1 MLLPGLPIAAPRPAV
16 SHCVTGGAGKLSGA
30 GWLGVGVLRVCTGED
45 TLGPLS
51 STPASGELSPCRI
64 NNGGCQDLCLL
75 THQGHVNCSC
85 RGGRILQDDFTCQ
98 GERGTRALRG
108 GPWAQTGT
116 ISPQTLQQPSP
127 HQQPSPP
134 KPQFLGE
141 RGYRRSGPSAGSSSP
156 LSPAVNSSCRAQDEF
171 ECANGECINFGLTC
185 DGVSHCKDK
194 SDEKPSYCSKGPH
207 PDPQAPTS

>member
-1 MLLPGLPIAAPRPAV
+1 MPVTPPKSTHILKLRPTPNAPTRPSHSSPRPAV
-16 SHCVTGGAGKLSGA
+16 SHCVTGGARKLSGA
-30 GWLGVGVLRVCTGED
+30 GWLGVGVLRVRTGED

-108 GPWAQTGT
+108 GPGHRWEPSHPRCSNSLAPTNNPAPRSLSSWRGEGVQTF
-116 ISPQTLQQPSP
+116 
-127 HQQPSPP
+127 
-134 KPQFLGE
+134 KPQLRKLLASLPSGEFLLPCT
-141 RGYRRSGPSAGSSSP
+141 RRVRVCQRRVHQFWPDMRRRLP
-156 LSPAVNSSCRAQDEF
+156 LQGQV
-171 ECANGECINFGLTC
+171 
-185 DGVSHCKDK
+185 
-194 SDEKPSYCSKGPH
+194 
-207 PDPQAPTS
+207 

>member
-108 GPWAQTGT
+108 GALGT
-116 ISPQTLQQPSP
+116 DRN
-127 HQQPSPP
+127 H
-134 KPQFLGE
+134 
-141 RGYRRSGPSAGSSSP
+141 
-156 LSPAVNSSCRAQDEF
+156 
-171 ECANGECINFGLTC
+171 LT
-185 DGVSHCKDK
+185 
-194 SDEKPSYCSKGPH
+194 
-207 PDPQAPTS
+207 PDAPTAQPPPTTQPPEASVPGGEGVQALRPQLRKLLASLPSGEFLVPCTRRVRVCQWRVHQFWPDMRWRLPLQGQV